1 LGGKLATII
10 LSLLFFYRGLSAVA
24 ILQPAYNRF
33 LVYSGSMDNMRLFLA
48 DLQSKKKSQGTE
60 RIEVEEGAPFV
71 LREMSFAFGDFKIL
85 KSLDLSIEKNETV
98 AFVGESGSGKT
109 TLMNVLTGL
118 LQPTEGHLL
127 YYGHDVRGLDYDFI
141 QRKIG
146 YITQE
151 PVIFDDTV
159 YNNVTFWA
167 EKNEANLLK
176 FNRAIEQSKS
186 VEFVEGFPDK
196 EETRL
201 GNNGINLS
209 GGQKQRI
216 SIAREL
222 YKDIEFLFMD
232 EATSALDSETERHI
246 QSSIDSLKGKYT
258 IIIIA
263 HRLSTIKN
271 ADRVVV
277 MKAGEIEQVGKYA
290 ELIEKSE
297 SFRRMVELQEL

>member
-1 LGGKLATII
+1 
-10 LSLLFFYRGLSAVA
+10 
-24 ILQPAYNRF
+24 
-33 LVYSGSMDNMRLFLA
+33 LFLA

-85 KSLDLSIEKNETV
+85 KSLDLSIEKNETL
-98 AFVGESGSGKT
+98 AFVGESGS
-109 TLMNVLTGL
+109 
-118 LQPTEGHLL
+118 
-127 YYGHDVRGLDYDFI
+127 
-141 QRKIG
+141 
-146 YITQE
+146 
-151 PVIFDDTV
+151 
-159 YNNVTFWA
+159 
-167 EKNEANLLK
+167 
-176 FNRAIEQSKS
+176 
-186 VEFVEGFPDK
+186 
-196 EETRL
+196 

-216 SIAREL
+216 N
-222 YKDIEFLFMD
+222 
-232 EATSALDSETERHI
+232 
-246 QSSIDSLKGKYT
+246 IDSLKGKYT

-277 MKAGEIEQVGKYA
+277 MKAGEIEQVGRYA

>member
-1 LGGKLATII
+1 
-10 LSLLFFYRGLSAVA
+10 
-24 ILQPAYNRF
+24 
-33 LVYSGSMDNMRLFLA
+33 LFLA

-60 RIEVEEGAPFV
+60 RIKVEEGAPFV

-85 KSLDLSIEKNETV
+85 KSLDLSIEKNVTV
-98 AFVGESGSGKT
+98 AFVGESGS
-109 TLMNVLTGL
+109 
-118 LQPTEGHLL
+118 
-127 YYGHDVRGLDYDFI
+127 
-141 QRKIG
+141 
-146 YITQE
+146 
-151 PVIFDDTV
+151 
-159 YNNVTFWA
+159 
-167 EKNEANLLK
+167 
-176 FNRAIEQSKS
+176 
-186 VEFVEGFPDK
+186 
-196 EETRL
+196 

-216 SIAREL
+216 N
-222 YKDIEFLFMD
+222 
-232 EATSALDSETERHI
+232 
-246 QSSIDSLKGKYT
+246 IDSLKGKYT